1 MARNEEEHILNIQV
15 SYDKAVEGIKKYRDE
30 IVNLTIREKELAQ
43 ELEDGKIS
51 QQEYDKELEIGK
63 VAQKNYRDEIRAL
76 QKEIQNNIRQEQQME
91 GSLKSL
97 RAELSNA
104 TKKYDELSRAER
116 ESAKGKELQQHI
128 KDITEELKGAEAET
142 DRFYRNVGNYK
153 NSIIEALT
161 GNNRFA
167 SSLAGIAQEGGG
179 SIKGFFSTAVTSVKS
194 FGAAL
199 MSLLANPVFL
209 GIAGIAGAGVAF
221 KWFYDYNQ
229 GLAEATR
236 LTQQFTGKS
245 GEDLKQ
251 FRNGVQAVADAFGL
265 EFQETL
271 QSANAMAKG
280 FGISVDE
287 ALKLMQDG
295 LVSGANANGEFLDT
309 VKEYPAYFKEAGISA
324 EGFVA
329 ITTQATKQ
337 GIFSDKGVDT
347 IKEANIRLREMTTA
361 TASALDGIGISSKTV
376 QKELQSGSKTTFDI
390 MQQVSAKLK
399 ELPQTSSAV
408 GTAIADIFGGP
419 GEDAGLAYIESL
431 STIQTNLGKVKDGA
445 GEVASAQEQQIEA
458 QKELNNTMSAMFD
471 MTGGGFESMK
481 AQISTIATK
490 TLVAMMKGVAGV
502 VNWFVRL
509 YNKSLIVRAGVLAVA
524 YQFKVL
530 WSAVKLVFNLIID
543 GFKGIGR
550 ALELFVDTTKAA
562 FRAVVGA
569 AQGFGKVLSGIANF
583 SLEEIKAG
591 VAEIKNSVV
600 GGFKSALTS
609 LKGTIKA
616 QGREV
621 LGDIA
626 SFGKETFD
634 NFKQGFNEA
643 VNGGGLKEITF
654 DVAASGAVPTNAD
667 ISPVSH
673 GKGATP
679 TSAGAT
685 DKKPTGGK
693 TGKNN
698 GTGNGNGPSAE
709 QLAADELAQVRKAEE
724 MLLQLI
730 EDNAEKQRALL
741 KNKYD
746 QQIADLER
754 ALAEKGKHTAKAEEA
769 MTVQI
774 KALQQQREMELNKL
788 ELQFTKQ
795 RVEQENK
802 KYALLIE
809 AAKAGTREQYDL
821 QLAKLTNEQQLAEAE
836 IVATLTNEQ
845 QRQEMLLA
853 NDAAFE
859 ARRLEL
865 KKKYLQEERAAQQQA
880 ITEQFANDI
889 QGAEQ
894 GGDELGALQLKLD
907 QKRAMMDA
915 ANAAEYES
923 EKAKQE
929 AILQASNEFYQAQQ
943 DLSDKRREI
952 EVANSEAIA
961 GAIGSLQGVMEA
973 FGSKN
978 KTLTALSKVLALAQ
992 IAISSGVALAKG
1004 IEQSQSVPFPQNIT
1018 AIATT
1023 VGTILANIATAI
1035 KTVKG
1040 AKMAVGGVVRGRGTG
1055 TSDQVPIHAS
1065 NGESVMTAEATSMFS
1080 PALSAFN
1087 QLGGG
1092 VPIVV
1097 QSPAQQLG
1105 EEFLAAA
1112 FAKGMAL
1119 APRPV
1124 VTVEEINKV
1133 QERVNVLEQLGNI

>member
-116 ESAKGKELQQHI
+116 EGAKGKELQQHI

-179 SIKGFFSTAVTSVKS
+179 SIKGVFTSAVTSVKS

-199 MSLLANPVFL
+199 MGLLANPVFL
-209 GIAGIAGAGVAF
+209 SIAGIAGAGVAF

-236 LTQQFTGKS
+236 LTKEFTGLT
-245 GEDLKQ
+245 GEELVSV
-251 FRNGVQAVADAFGL
+251 RNGIQAVADTMGHDYKD
-265 EFQETL
+265 TL
-271 QSANAMAKG
+271 STVDALMSNYGITAQQATKVVEDG
-280 FGISVDE
+280 F
-287 ALKLMQDG
+287 
-295 LVSGANANGEFLDT
+295 VSGADLSGDMLDKIQQYAPT
-309 VKEYPAYFKEAGISA
+309 FHDAGIGAS
-324 EGFVA
+324 EMVA
-329 ITTQATKQ
+329 ILQQTRS
-337 GIFSDKGVDT
+337 GIFSDKGLDVIT
-347 IKEANIRLREMTTA
+347 MASKKIREMASGTRDALTAIGVDATKVQQDLANGTRSTFDVVQEVSKKMKDFGADSEQVGDILKNVFGRQGADAGIKLIEQLDTMTTDIEEVKKQTGEWGEAQQEQIKA
-361 TASALDGIGISSKTV
+361 TNELNGAMSAL
-376 QKELQSGSKTTFDI
+376 FDLTDNGWEGMI
-390 MQQVSAKLK
+390 DQVKL
-399 ELPQTSSAV
+399 
-408 GTAIADIFGGP
+408 
-419 GEDAGLAYIESL
+419 
-431 STIQTNLGKVKDGA
+431 
-445 GEVASAQEQQIEA
+445 
-458 QKELNNTMSAMFD
+458 
-471 MTGGGFESMK
+471 
-481 AQISTIATK
+481 IATK
-490 TLVAMMKGVAGV
+490 WLVAVVKGCIDVA
-502 VNWFVRL
+502 NWFIRL
-509 YNKSLIVRAGVLAVA
+509 YNKSLIVRAGVQGVA

-530 WSAVKLVFNLIID
+530 WSAVKLVFNLIVD

-591 VAEIKNSVV
+591 VAEMKNSVV
-600 GGFKSALTS
+600 GGFKSALSS

-634 NFKQGFNEA
+634 NFKHGFNEA
-643 VNGGGLKEITF
+643 VSGGGLKEITIQ
-654 DVAASGAVPTNAD
+654 AGIEGAGPINAD
-667 ISPVSH
+667 TSPVGH
-673 GKGATP
+673 GKGSAH
-679 TSAGAT
+679 TSTGAT

-698 GTGNGNGPSAE
+698 VTGKNNAPSAE
-709 QLAADELAQVRKAEE
+709 QLAADERAQVRKAEE
-724 MLLQLI
+724 LLLQLI

-769 MTVQI
+769 MTIQI

-894 GGDELGALQLKLD
+894 GGEELGALQLKLD
-907 QKRAMMDA
+907 QKRAMLDA

-961 GAIGSLQGVMEA
+961 GAIGSLQSVMEA

-1023 VGTILANIATAI
+1023 VGTILGNIATAI